1 LAGCGALHI
10 AAKHAGIESPG
21 HEGFGTAAMDAMDWT
36 VMFLVSGA
44 AYALLIAAALWVFE
58 LGYRT
63 K

>member
-1 LAGCGALHI
+1 
-10 AAKHAGIESPG
+10 
-21 HEGFGTAAMDAMDWT
+21 MDAMDWT